1 MNEREVDCDD
11 GCRFRN
17 KHYVPG
23 GTNKTKNRK
32 KKKRKKIEKENAV
45 HSDVN
50 PSSC

>member
-23 GTNKTKNRK
+23 GTKKTKTK
-32 KKKRKKIEKENAV
+32 KLEEKKIEKENAV

-50 PSSC
+50 PSSS